1 MNQNGA
7 KSQILVGKISCK
19 QFLHATIVANSSY
32 LSIERALL
40 AMDAG
45 KWDEMLLGTWRK

>member
-1 MNQNGA
+1 MQ
-7 KSQILVGKISCK
+7 QL
-19 QFLHATIVANSSY
+19 LRNSSY
-32 LSIERALL
+32 LSIEIDALL